1 MNSNNEPQLAIAT
14 VPVQKTDL
22 SNLYNPKEALCLG
35 TIFPELNKPF
45 FVTEA
50 GPKQNNRLPV
60 SDKEKLLNE
69 IMELDFVLKDLTLYL
84 DTHSEDTNA
93 YNIYLEHLDN
103 LKQLKQSFATKYYPL
118 TESCIP
124 DVNNTDGRFAWT
136 LGPAPWE
143 GVCE

>member
-45 FVTEA
+45 FVTET
-50 GPKQNNRLPV
+50 GPKQNSKLPV

-93 YNIYLEHLDN
+93 YNIYLGHLEN

-118 TESCIP
+118 TESCITEM
-124 DVNNTDGRFAWT
+124 NNTDKKCAWT